1 MSEAITE
8 VRILNAMTIVAKLM
22 EDDDNSPFAPIF
34 ERLERELEAIRDT
47 KSTVGRARAFLAS
60 ANQNAKQV

>member
-8 VRILNAMTIVAKLM
+8 ERILNAMTIVARLM
-22 EDDDNSPFAPIF
+22 EDDDNSPFEPIF
-34 ERLERELEAIRDT
+34 ERLERELEAIRDA

-60 ANQNAKQV
+60 ANQNAKQD